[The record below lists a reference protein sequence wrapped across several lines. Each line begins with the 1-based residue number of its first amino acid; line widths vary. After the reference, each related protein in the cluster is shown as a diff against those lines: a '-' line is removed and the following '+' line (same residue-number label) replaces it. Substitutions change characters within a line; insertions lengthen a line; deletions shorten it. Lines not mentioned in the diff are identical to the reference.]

1 MNLLSRGGDLYALV
15 SGAEAGF
22 PDITFAMNSTA
33 LSALGRSRG
42 CAGARPRG
50 ERERFPNSHGFGC
63 SFLLCFSLFYYYCF
77 DDPED
82 CFR

>member
-42 CAGARPRG
+42 ICAAR
-50 ERERFPNSHGFGC
+50 ESGFRTATVSDVHF
-63 SFLLCFSLFYYYCF
+63 SFVFRLFYYYCF